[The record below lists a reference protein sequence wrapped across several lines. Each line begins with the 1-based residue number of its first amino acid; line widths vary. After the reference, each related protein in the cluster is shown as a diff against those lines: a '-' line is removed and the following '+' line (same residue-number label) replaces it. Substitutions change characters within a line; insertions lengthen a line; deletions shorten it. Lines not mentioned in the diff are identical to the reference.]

1 MTLLDTHVWIWWVAD
16 RARLSRKAAHAIEL
30 AKRLAICD
38 VSLWEAAMLIAK
50 GRLLVDR
57 DPREWL
63 EQASAAPRLEV
74 VPIRPIIAVRSTQL
88 GHAFHG
94 DPADRL
100 IVATALVEGAPLV
113 TKDERIRG
121 WTAVQTIWT

>member
-1 MTLLDTHVWIWWVAD
+1 MTLLDTHAWIWWVAD
-16 RARLSRKAAHAIEL
+16 RAKLSRKAAHAIGE

-57 DPREWL
+57 DPRDWL
-63 EQASAAPRLEV
+63 EQASAAPGLDV
-74 VPIRPIIAVRSTQL
+74 VPIRPIIAVRSTHL

-100 IVATALVEGAPLV
+100 IVATALVEGAPVV
-113 TKDERIRG
+113 TKDERIREYE
-121 WTAVQTIWT
+121 AVQSIW